1 MNSTM
6 DRIVP
11 ISEAK
16 NHLSEL
22 VREAAERDVMLLRHG
37 RVTAVLVGAERY
49 EALVEDYEDA
59 LDRLSVY
66 ETADEPTVSLDDV
79 APPAGRGQVA

>member
-1 MNSTM
+1 M

-22 VREAAERDVMLLRHG
+22 VRESAERDVMLLRHG

-49 EALVEDYEDA
+49 EALIEDYEDA
-59 LDRLSVY
+59 LDRLSIY
-66 ETADEPTVSLDDV
+66 ETADEPTVPLDEVTIVD
-79 APPAGRGQVA
+79 GRDQVA